1 MLDVRR
7 ESISGAAAG
16 WGSMD
21 EDKAD
26 GFVKV
31 KCEDC
36 ILFSAFLVDN
46 PPVDRSEFIG
56 WLYDFIW
63 LFNLVVVLNVE
74 RPGFAELLPLPST
87 LAMLCYY

>member
-16 WGSMD
+16 WSGMD
-21 EDKAD
+21 KDKAD

-46 PPVDRSEFIG
+46 SPIYRNEFIG
-56 WLYDFIW
+56 CLYDFVR
-63 LFNLVVVLNVE
+63 LFNFVVILNVVV
-74 RPGFAELLPLPST
+74 
-87 LAMLCYY
+87 